1 MIDKSPMVLRAML
14 LEAESR
20 SRVYSFA
27 RIKLATALGI
37 SAIRMI
43 DRRGSPEILLKK
55 SPQRCPRKR

>member
-37 SAIRMI
+37 PAIKTSATGG
-43 DRRGSPEILLKK
+43 DHQKFF
-55 SPQRCPRKR
+55 

>member
-20 SRVYSFA
+20 SRVYSSA

-55 SPQRCPRKR
+55 SP